1 MEKSSINGDKFHFFP
16 ANHDI
21 RRSDRQTWEV
31 EKARALSHSARIA
44 HLKRK
49 KKEQDTSRALS
60 RTTVQIP
67 SAVGNGLLDPFV
79 SLSMDLNTEERNLLQ
94 GCECVS

>member
-1 MEKSSINGDKFHFFP
+1 MEKSSINEDKFHFFP
-16 ANHDI
+16 ANHDFQ
-21 RRSDRQTWEV
+21 RSNRQTWEI

-44 HLKRK
+44 HLRRK
-49 KKEQDTSRALS
+49 KKEHDNSRPSS

-67 SAVGNGLLDPFV
+67 RAVENGLLDPFV